1 MESQLPGL
9 YRDSVDARRRR
20 IAEVLGIGEGELLAA
35 LDAGG
40 LSEREADRLIENVV
54 GTYAL
59 PLAFATNFVIDGRAV
74 LVPMAIEE
82 PSVVAAASSAAKR
95 LGGFITEADPPIAVA
110 QVYLEGAT
118 NELSD
123 SGRARVRA
131 EADRVLPGIVE
142 RGGGARAVHV
152 DVIGDVVR
160 VHVEIDVR
168 DAMGA
173 NSADTVAEAVAP
185 ILEEELGGH
194 ALLRILSNLAL
205 ERRVRVSCRVLIEN
219 DVAERIVRATRI
231 AHSDPRPAATHNKGV
246 LNGVDAVA
254 IATGNDWRAIEAGAH
269 AFAAREGYGSLT
281 TWEMDG
287 PALVGRLE
295 LPLAMGIVGG
305 TIDAHRA
312 ARFAIAATGVE
323 RGVDLARIA
332 ASAGLATNF
341 AALRALVTEG
351 IQAGHMPLQGRS
363 RR

>member
-1 MESQLPGL
+1 MDSQLPGL
-9 YRDSVDARRRR
+9 YRDSVDERRRR
-20 IAEVLGIGEGELLAA
+20 IAEALGISVDA
-35 LDAGG
+35 LRDALESGG
-40 LSEREADRLIENVV
+40 LSEGDADRLIENVV

-59 PLAFATNFVIDGRAV
+59 PLAFATNFVVDGRAV

-95 LGGFITEADPPIAVA
+95 LGGFITEADPPIAIA
-110 QVYLEGAT
+110 QVYLESAAGA
-118 NELSD
+118 LD
-123 SGRARVRA
+123 DDAQARI
-131 EADRVLPGIVE
+131 RVAANDAVPGIVE
-142 RGGGARAVHV
+142 RGGGARAIHV
-152 DVIGDVVR
+152 DAIDDLLR
-160 VHVEIDVR
+160 VHVEVDVC

-173 NSADTVAEAVAP
+173 NLADTVAEAVAP
-185 ILEEELGGH
+185 ILEAELGGK

-205 ERRVRVSCRVLIEN
+205 ERMVRVSCRTLIER
-219 DVAERIVRATRI
+219 DVAERIVQATRI
-231 AHSDPRPAATHNKGV
+231 AQLDPRRAATHNKGV

-254 IATGNDWRAIEAGAH
+254 VATGNDWRAIEAGAH
-269 AFAAREGYGSLT
+269 AYAARDGYGSLT
-281 TWEMDG
+281 TWTMDG

-295 LPLAMGIVGG
+295 MPLAMGIVGG

-332 ASAGLATNF
+332 AAAGLATNF

-351 IQAGHMPLQGRS
+351 IQAAHMPLA